1 MRENLYWQYSHFVIS
16 TKRQR
21 FWERIWASSI
31 LLYTIVATLIV
42 WRTLSKYGV
51 NPIVFFVIDAITSW
65 TYGISTARLLLT
77 VIKKEWTTSRKWAGA
92 SAISFILPQLY
103 VLISARHA
111 PRDVYIIVL
120 SVIAVLTLF
129 VIGSLLLQIR
139 KTRRGTTP

>member
-1 MRENLYWQYSHFVIS
+1 MFP
-16 TKRQR
+16 TKKQK

-42 WRTLSKYGV
+42 WKALSKYGV
-51 NPIVFFVIDAITSW
+51 NPVVFFVIDAITSW

-77 VIKKEWTTSRKWAGA
+77 IIKKEWKASRIWAWA
-92 SAISFILPQLY
+92 SAISFVLPQLY

-111 PRDVYIIVL
+111 PKDVYIIVL

-129 VIGSLLLQIR
+129 VGGSLLLQVS
-139 KTRRGTTP
+139 KTRKDATP